1 MTNSSPGGSPP
12 KKREFRP
19 AKPSQWLIK
28 AAQTLVKT
36 ELALK
41 YRLHISNDDLDILKG
56 LPPGAGVVLIPN
68 HADETDPRICLELS
82 RRTGRRFFSMCNREA
97 FDEIYGL
104 AGWALQRLGHFSVE
118 RGAHDTDA
126 KEFAIKT
133 VQKGEEVL
141 VMFPEGEIFYLNEV
155 VQAFHS
161 GAVEICM
168 QAIVDKRKRDAKF
181 TAFLVPMAI
190 KYHYTV
196 PIENLLLT
204 RIEKME
210 ARLSIKEYAPTLSG
224 RLQRIQ
230 KTLLEREQAA
240 YKIQIETTG
249 QKDLYEEIVE
259 TENAIISQIE
269 ERHREIPVSQ
279 SHLIDQSWQLSA
291 ELKEDLAIQTD
302 IAIKKE
308 LKQDIDALKEV
319 AQLSSWR
326 PQYYGDDTSMDRLA
340 EGLMKM
346 ERELYRIKRPAP
358 LTTRDVYVK
367 LAEPVDLSAV
377 LSDYLAD
384 ARAVRHNLTQDLHEK
399 IQALVDQLIQQANA
413 RAKSGQSGKR

>member
-1 MTNSSPGGSPP
+1 MTNSSPGASPP
-12 KKREFRP
+12 KKREFKP

-41 YRLHISNDDLDILKG
+41 YRLHISDDDLDILKG

-126 KEFAIKT
+126 KKFAIET

-141 VMFPEGEIFYLNEV
+141 VIFPEGEIFYLNEV

-168 QAIVDKRKRDAKF
+168 QAIVDKRKRDANF

-269 ERHREIPVSQ
+269 EKHKGLPVSQ

-291 ELKEDLAIQTD
+291 ELKEDLAVQTD
-302 IAIKKE
+302 IAVQKE

-326 PQYYGDDTSMDRLA
+326 PQYYSDDTSMDRLA

-367 LAEPVDLSAV
+367 LAEPIDLSAV
-377 LSDYLAD
+377 ISDYLAD
-384 ARAVRHNLTQDLHEK
+384 ARVVRHNLTQDLHEK

-413 RAKSGQSGKR
+413 RAKRGQSGKR

>member
-1 MTNSSPGGSPP
+1 MTNSEPGATPP

-41 YRLHISNDDLDILKG
+41 YKLHISDDDLDFLKR
-56 LPPGAGVVLIPN
+56 LPPGAGAVLIPN

-82 RRTGRRFFSMCNREA
+82 RRTGKQFFSMCNREA

-126 KEFAIKT
+126 KQFAIET
-133 VQKGEEVL
+133 VQKGEDVL
-141 VMFPEGEIFYLNEV
+141 VIFPEGEIFYLNEV

-168 QAIVDKRKRDAKF
+168 QAIVEKRKTDPNF

-190 KYHYTV
+190 KYHYSV

-210 ARLSIKEYAPTLSG
+210 ARLSIKEYAPSLAG
-224 RLQRIQ
+224 RLRMIQ
-230 KTLLEREQAA
+230 KTLLEREKTA

-249 QKDLYEEIVE
+249 QEDLYQEIVE
-259 TENAIISQIE
+259 TENAIISQVE
-269 ERHREIPVSQ
+269 QKHKDKAVSQ

-302 IAIKKE
+302 IAVQKE
-308 LKQDIDALKEV
+308 LKQDLDALKEV

-367 LAEPVDLSAV
+367 LAEPIDLSQV
-377 LSDYLAD
+377 LPEYEKD
-384 ARAVRHNLTQDLHEK
+384 ARALRHDLTQDLQAK
-399 IQALVDQLIQQANA
+399 IQGLVDMLVQQANA
-413 RAKSGQSGKR
+413 RAKRGLSGK

>member
-1 MTNSSPGGSPP
+1 MTNSSSGATPP

-41 YRLHISNDDLDILKG
+41 YRLHISDDDLDILKG
-56 LPPGAGVVLIPN
+56 LPPGAGVILIPN

-82 RRTGRRFFSMCNREA
+82 RRTGKRFISMCNREA

-118 RGAHDTDA
+118 RGAHDTHA
-126 KEFAIKT
+126 KEFAIET

-141 VMFPEGEIFYLNEV
+141 VIFPEGEIFYLNEV

-168 QAIVDKRKRDAKF
+168 QAIVDKRQRDPNF

-210 ARLSIKEYAPTLSG
+210 ARLSIMEYAPTLAG

-230 KTLLEREQAA
+230 KTLLEREQQA

-249 QKDLYEEIVE
+249 QIDLYEEIVE
-259 TENAIISQIE
+259 TEKAIISQIE
-269 ERHREIPVSQ
+269 EKHRGLPVSQ
-279 SHLIDQSWQLSA
+279 SHIIDQSWQLSA
-291 ELKEDLAIQTD
+291 ELKEDLAVQTD
-302 IAIKKE
+302 IAVQKE

-340 EGLMKM
+340 EALIKL

-377 LSDYLAD
+377 LSEYLED

-399 IQALVDQLIQQANA
+399 IQALVNQLVQQANA
-413 RAKSGQSGKR
+413 RAIPGQSGKQ